1 MRGSLAMVRVA
12 KTWAVA
18 HGRTFV
24 LPDDIKELAQPV
36 LGHRVM
42 LTPEAEFAHLTTE
55 QVIARVLSDVAPPSA
70 RGEV

>member
-1 MRGSLAMVRVA
+1 
-12 KTWAVA
+12 
-18 HGRTFV
+18 V